1 MYMIE
6 SIYPPLDRR
15 PCSFRVNEDGTV
27 HWELIAFDGTIYEGD
42 APDREQALGALLHTV
57 IGLLGVRDD

>member
-15 PCSFRVNEDGTV
+15 PCSFSVNEDGTI
-27 HWELIAFDGTIYEGD
+27 HWS
-42 APDREQALGALLHTV
+42 
-57 IGLLGVRDD
+57 